1 MTIYR
6 RYWITIAYNEAK
18 LGMESSIMEISYHLV
33 ELIPGT
39 PQKHNARV
47 FL

>member
-39 PQKHNARV
+39 LQNHNARM